1 MTGILI
7 ALGAGAFLFCA
18 VVLLFGPHAQ
28 KKEKIQSRAGPF
40 PTGSSSP
47 FCADSPNCWA
57 WSFPFRA

>member
-28 KKEKIQSRAGPF
+28 KKEKIQANGWPYLFSNFMPKPDR
-40 PTGSSSP
+40 
-47 FCADSPNCWA
+47 
-57 WSFPFRA
+57 RR